1 MQHHLYPDNWKQRS
15 QACLEQANYRC
26 EHCGMPHGI
35 MRVGKHRHNLYFV
48 HLHAA
53 HINHDP
59 HNPQAKLRALCPSC
73 HMRHDRKTERKQ
85 VAARRQGYQVISI
98 ARLVAHAR
106 SAGLHIIQEESG
118 FTWSIDGLSGVAS
131 DVLDAIGLA
140 LHCLT
145 RERIEVHK

>member
-15 QACLEQANYRC
+15 QACLEQATYRC
-26 EHCGMPHGI
+26 EHCGIPHGS

-73 HMRHDRKTERKQ
+73 HMRHDRINCR
-85 VAARRQGYQVISI
+85 
-98 ARLVAHAR
+98 
-106 SAGLHIIQEESG
+106 
-118 FTWSIDGLSGVAS
+118 
-131 DVLDAIGLA
+131 
-140 LHCLT
+140 
-145 RERIEVHK
+145 

>member
-15 QACLEQANYRC
+15 QACLERAGYRC
-26 EHCGMPHGI
+26 EHCGMPHGT

-59 HNPQAKLRALCPSC
+59 HNSQAKLRALCPTC

-85 VAARRQGYQVISI
+85 VAARRQGYQVVSLT
-98 ARLVAHAR
+98 RLIAHAR
-106 SAGLHIIQEESG
+106 SAGLFIMQEESG
-118 FTWSIDGLSGVAS
+118 FTWSIGDLSGAAS
-131 DVLDAIGLA
+131 DVLEAIGSA
-140 LHCLT
+140 LHGLT
-145 RERIEVHK
+145 MERLEVHR